1 MAQAE
6 TTRPEA
12 RTETTLVV
20 EETSSLVG
28 FQAIAKAMDKAHTTN
43 NKATAEALGEDS
55 ATPFMLTGVLTVGEE
70 TALIDESGMIEV
82 AASFQRSS
90 TTAIPLTAIL
100 HELGGVNSPQ
110 ARKVINTAL
119 EAAIMRAGGAS
130 ADTVAAHYADNKVKW
145 SADTERKNSFLKRL
159 RAATVRTVSAAVKV
173 ILD

>member
-70 TALIDESGMIEV
+70 TALIDESGHIIVERSFTRPQTSAFKTTNAIRDALAVMGMHAPKMAEAIMASMLASKDGGDS
-82 AASFQRSS
+82 AA
-90 TTAIPLTAIL
+90 
-100 HELGGVNSPQ
+100 
-110 ARKVINTAL
+110 AL
-119 EAAIMRAGGAS
+119 EANGFNISDAALERANAFMAS
-130 ADTVAAHYADNKVKW
+130 LASKST
-145 SADTERKNSFLKRL
+145 
-159 RAATVRTVSAAVKV
+159 RTVSAAVKV
-173 ILD
+173 SLD